1 MLRATSTAHA
11 RACTSRIAS
20 KTEQSATRGSSL
32 RDECRPRVRDRT
44 KEAMRRRMLI
54 EGAVLGT
61 LAMLLPLG
69 GAFAQPIRGAM
80 AAQSRADVRISVST
94 MPRFHLKTAA
104 PAGSVKNHGSAPA
117 LAFST
122 NAAGLRYALIT
133 GPARERAGV
142 PSGTQLASR
151 GAGDTLLVIVAPD

>member
-1 MLRATSTAHA
+1 
-11 RACTSRIAS
+11 
-20 KTEQSATRGSSL
+20 
-32 RDECRPRVRDRT
+32 
-44 KEAMRRRMLI
+44 MLI

-94 MPRFHLKTAA
+94 MPRFHLETAS
-104 PAGSVKNHGSAPA
+104 PAGSIKDGSALPIT
-117 LAFST
+117 FST